1 MQPEKK
7 APWFLT
13 PLAVTVAIL
22 CAGPLALPLV
32 WMSPE
37 LKHWH
42 KWFITVLIAVL
53 TIWLFKASVDL
64 YKILLKEIQ
73 SLQEA
78 MR

>member
-1 MQPEKK
+1 MQPKKK

-37 LKHWH
+37 FKRWH
-42 KWFITVLIAVL
+42 KWLITVLIAVL
-53 TIWLFKASVDL
+53 TIWLFKTSVDL

-73 SLQEA
+73 SLQDA